1 MVMIFQSVA
10 DADKLLVNFRHNF
23 LQVVDMLRSTDT
35 SNDVLALCVH
45 QELTGQDLFT
55 GGGVTGKC
63 NASTGIVV
71 LVTKCHH
78 LDVNSGTPGIRN
90 IVVTTVNVCTGV
102 VPAAENSLDSADQL
116 FFGVRREVFADFC
129 FVLSFELFSQ
139 FFEVLSGQL
148 DVLGNASFLFHLVD
162 QLFKVLLADFHN
174 DVGVH
179 LDKSS
184 VAVVSPTGVAP
195 AGDGL
200 NNFLIQTKVEDGVH
214 HAGHGCTGA
223 GTNGNQQR
231 ILFVTEF
238 LAGDLFH
245 LADVFHDL
253 GHDFIVDLSAVLII
267 LGAGFGGNGEAL
279 GNRQAEVGHLS
290 QVCAFTAQQLAHVC
304 VAFAEQ
310 VAILLAHCYYLQL
323 LLHTPLSLRETGE
336 FTLRLFAC
344 QKRLYKQPFQCL
356 ISIIAKM
363 MKYFQY
369 SEKKTEKLFVCVLYD
384 SDEDTDNIHL
394 LVFRGFTIC
403 ASIIQAASIRKR

>member
-1 MVMIFQSVA
+1 MSFQRVA
-10 DADKLLVNFRHNF
+10 DADKLFVDFRHNF

-55 GGGVTGKC
+55 GGGVTGKR
-63 NASTGIVV
+63 NAGTGIVV
-71 LVTKCHH
+71 LVAECHH

-102 VPAAENSLDSADQL
+102 VPAAENSFDSTDQL

-139 FFEVLSGQL
+139 FLEVFSGQL
-148 DVLGNASFLFHLVD
+148 DVLSNASFLFHLVD
-162 QLFKVLLADFHN
+162 QLFKVLFADFHN

-214 HAGHGCTGA
+214 HAGHGSTGA

-231 ILFVTEF
+231 IFFITEF

-253 GHDFIVDLSAVLII
+253 GHDIIVNLLTVLVV
-267 LGAGFGGNGEAL
+267 LGAGFSGNGEAL

-290 QVCAFTAQQLAHVC
+290 QVCAFTAQQLTHVS

-323 LLHTPLSLRETGE
+323 LIHTPLSLRETGE
-336 FTLRLFAC
+336 FTFSRLH
-344 QKRLYKQPFQCL
+344 
-356 ISIIAKM
+356 AK
-363 MKYFQY
+363 KGCTNNP
-369 SEKKTEKLFVCVLYD
+369 SSV
-384 SDEDTDNIHL
+384 SSL
-394 LVFRGFTIC
+394 L
-403 ASIIQAASIRKR
+403 